1 MNEQDTQFGIYLHVP
16 FCSRRCDYC
25 SFATWTDREHLIE
38 QYLEACKTQ
47 AKKWSPE
54 LPPITSIFIGGGTP
68 NLVPATLL
76 MDVVSGLPTAT
87 DVEFTVECNPD
98 LVTSR
103 QIDTYIEAGVNR
115 ISLGVQSMVSHV
127 LESLGREHEP
137 TNVQRA
143 VNKIRSA
150 GITNLSFDLIY
161 GAQGESMEDWQ
172 MTLENAISLKPD
184 HVSAY
189 ALTVEPGTPLAADSH
204 RYPDDDDQADKYFEA
219 ERLLTSAGYANYEI
233 SNWSQIGKASR
244 HNFLYWS
251 QGEYLGIG
259 VAAHSHINQK
269 RFWSVRTPERYIS
282 AISEDSS
289 VEAASEQLD
298 AAGWELEGRQLA
310 LRTDLGVPREY
321 IPEEV
326 RYLTEPA
333 EIDGNRKL
341 TVEGRLL
348 ANEVAIR
355 LR

>member
-1 MNEQDTQFGIYLHVP
+1 MNEEGAQFGIYLHVP

-47 AKKWSPE
+47 VKKWSPK

-76 MDVVSGLPTAT
+76 MDVVSDLPIST

-103 QIDTYIEAGVNR
+103 QIETYLEAGVNR
-115 ISLGVQSMVSHV
+115 ISLGVQSMVPHV
-127 LESLGREHEP
+127 LESLGREHDP

-143 VNKIRSA
+143 VKEIRSA

-161 GAQGESMEDWQ
+161 GAQGESIEDWQ

-204 RYPDDDDQADKYFEA
+204 RYPEDDDQADKYYEA
-219 ERLLTSAGYANYEI
+219 ERLLTRAGYANYEI

-251 QGEYLGIG
+251 QGEYLGLG

-298 AAGWELEGRQLA
+298 ADDWKLEGRQLA
-310 LRTDLGVPREY
+310 LRTHLGVPEEC

-326 RYLTEPA
+326 RYLMEPA
-333 EIDGNRKL
+333 EIDGNLKL

-348 ANEVAIR
+348 ANEVAVR
-355 LR
+355 LL